1 MYRNLQL
8 NKNRTELFNLDMDL
22 NRNFS
27 REDTE
32 ITKKQKNMLNILS
45 HEERENQT
53 HKEMVTHKNGYE
65 HKGTQ

>member
-8 NKNRTELFNLDMDL
+8 NKNRTEFFNLDMDL

-32 ITKKQKNMLNILS
+32 ITKKQKKHAQYLES
-45 HEERENQT
+45 
-53 HKEMVTHKNGYE
+53 
-65 HKGTQ
+65 